1 MHGQRKDA
9 ILWSATGVLT
19 LGKKSKQKKRLK
31 RALRKGGPR
40 HVRTMHEGQTRMTA
54 LESGTPDSDQ
64 SRPAADRSAAPPDT
78 VTHTGAARQLLP
90 LDAEFMAQA
99 RDQWQHGD
107 WGALAEV
114 SVERIEHHRDRA
126 KAALLVAAA
135 HLQQG
140 ENARA
145 QHFLRHA
152 REWGCDR
159 RLIAQILISGVY
171 NSLGKAELARG
182 RDQNALGHFRGAIG
196 LALPNTDSRLLAEA
210 RAVRESVRLGLLPQ
224 AAKLMNEQVAT
235 AKASAR
241 LDETRLS
248 IIETELG
255 LLHHELSLAQQR
267 QQLSSPRTGAESETS
282 HLEAP
287 DWLSR
292 LQQKAVSQLGQDLW
306 VLEQT
311 DYKRNGFFVEF
322 GATDGVLLSN
332 TWLLERE
339 FGWKGIC
346 AEPNPDFFEQL
357 KKNRACDVSDAYI
370 GGLTGATVEFI
381 LSDAYGG
388 SSEYAADDQ
397 HAAKREAY
405 RQAGKVM
412 TLVAVSLNDFLEQHG
427 APRDIDYISID
438 TEGSEYEILSTFP
451 FHQWRVRLF
460 TVEHNFTDRRQDIR
474 RLMEKNGYTC
484 QEAKWD
490 DWYVRVAQ

>member
-1 MHGQRKDA
+1 MDG
-9 ILWSATGVLT
+9 ILWCPTEVMT
-19 LGKKSKQKKRLK
+19 LGKKSKKKKKLK
-31 RALRKGGPR
+31 KALRKGGAR
-40 HVRTMHEGQTRMTA
+40 HVRAMPEGQARIPE
-54 LESGTPDSDQ
+54 LESGTSDADQ
-64 SRPAADRSAAPPDT
+64 SRPAADGSAVPEGAA
-78 VTHTGAARQLLP
+78 THTGAAQQLLP
-90 LDAEFMAQA
+90 LDTGFMGQA

-107 WGALAEV
+107 WGALAGV
-114 SVERIEHHRDRA
+114 TVERIEHHPDRA

-135 HLQQG
+135 DLQQG
-140 ENARA
+140 ETARA
-145 QHFLRHA
+145 QQFLGLA
-152 REWGCDR
+152 REWGCDK

-196 LALPNTDSRLLAEA
+196 LVLPHADSRLLAEA
-210 RAVRESVRLGLLPQ
+210 RAVRESVQLGLLPQ
-224 AAKLMNEQVAT
+224 AAKLMDEQVAT
-235 AKASAR
+235 VKGAACLDKAR
-241 LDETRLS
+241 IS

-267 QQLSSPRTGAESETS
+267 QQLSSPRTGARDETAATGS
-282 HLEAP
+282 A
-287 DWLSR
+287 DWRTR
-292 LQQKAVSQLGQDLW
+292 LHQKAVSQLGQDLW

-311 DYKRNGFFVEF
+311 DHKREGFFVEF

-346 AEPNPDFFEQL
+346 AEPNPGFFEQL
-357 KKNRACDVSDAYI
+357 KKNRGCEVSDAYI
-370 GGLTGATVEFI
+370 GGHTGATVEFI

-405 RQAGKVM
+405 RQAGQVM

-451 FHQWRVRLF
+451 FDQWRVRLF
-460 TVEHNFTDRRQDIR
+460 TIEHNFTERRKDIR
-474 RLMEKNGYTC
+474 RLMEQHGYTC

-490 DWYVRVAQ
+490 DWYIRADQ